1 MDRVGNG
8 GNGFEAF
15 MVFMIGLATI
25 AAGISIYF
33 TGMH

>member
-1 MDRVGNG
+1 MDRIGDR

-15 MVFMIGLATI
+15 MAFMIGFATI